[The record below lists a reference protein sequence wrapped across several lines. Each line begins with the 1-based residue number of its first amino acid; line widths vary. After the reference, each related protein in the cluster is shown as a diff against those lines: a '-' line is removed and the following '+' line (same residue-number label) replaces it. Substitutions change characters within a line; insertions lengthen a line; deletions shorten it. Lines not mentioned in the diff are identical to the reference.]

1 MRYTFRLVFPYIE
14 DEEITVVNFSLA
26 GANLDEAIRSGDDE
40 LPLTSGT
47 ILLVTNEHGDSAHVK
62 LGFERSWN
70 WVDVAHTID

>member
-14 DEEITVVNFSLA
+14 DEEIT
-26 GANLDEAIRSGDDE
+26 GDDE